1 MTTMQAPGQTTL
13 EASFGV
19 QQLGQPVGLHSYL
32 WKGLTE
38 KFLKGEPKILGIVQI
53 IIALLNLSLGILMM
67 CILIPFTWLLPI
79 SVYAGYTVWGSVMF
93 IISGS
98 LSTAAGIRMTRGLVQ
113 GSVGLNI
120 TSSVLAV
127 AGIIISAISLSI
139 LSYGFYYCGY
149 DEGFNSCF
157 IILGLDGVVL
167 LLSVLEFCIA
177 ISLSVFGCKV
187 TCCNPGGVVLIVP
200 SNPPREEK
208 ASPVLLEG
216 GLIPPKGQDQNV

>member
-38 KFLKGEPKILGIVQI
+38 KFLKGEPKILG
-53 IIALLNLSLGILMM
+53 
-67 CILIPFTWLLPI
+67 
-79 SVYAGYTVWGSVMF
+79 F